1 MDNGATGA
9 RAVVCLIGERETILF
24 PLPAEQFPVLAKTF
38 PVLICREFVYKTL
51 KLIREFMSK
60 ITKPIKKIAN
70 SLLFSLF
77 SGNSG
82 PKSGDM
88 MVRHEHVLTIRR
100 DPHLANRATIS
111 TWAE

>member
-1 MDNGATGA
+1 MAPPPF
-9 RAVVCLIGERETILF
+9 AVVYLIGGGETLLF

-38 PVLICREFVYKTL
+38 PCREFVCKIL
-51 KLIREFMSK
+51 KLIRDLISK
-60 ITKPIKKIAN
+60 IAKPVKKIAN

-82 PKSGDM
+82 PKSRDM
-88 MVRHEHVLTIRR
+88 MVRHEHVPTIRR
-100 DPHLANRATIS
+100 APHLANRATLS